1 MDLFLFYL
9 AVSVIVTSGLIIYFR
24 EHLRKQIGWYLLGML
39 TFMVVTNFS
48 EYWWMMFF
56 SLVVFLQVPPFSVEE
71 KLLTKA
77 ANSDNRFKRWQRRK
91 GKFVQFLV
99 YILCMILLSAFG
111 TWLSGDGNI
120 HFILI
125 G

>member
-1 MDLFLFYL
+1 MLFLFYL
-9 AVSVIVTSGLIIYFR
+9 TVSLIVTSGLIIYFR
-24 EHLRKQIGWYLLGML
+24 EHLRKQIGWYLLGMI

-48 EYWWMMFF
+48 EYWWMMFV
-56 SLVVFLQVPPFSVEE
+56 SLVVFLQVPPFNVEE

-77 ANSDNRFKRWQRRK
+77 ANSDNRFKRWQRKK

-99 YILCMILLSAFG
+99 YILGLILASAFV
-111 TWLSGDGNI
+111 TWLAGDGNI
-120 HFILI
+120 HFILV

>member
-9 AVSVIVTSGLIIYFR
+9 AVSVIVTSSLIIYFR

-39 TFMVVTNFS
+39 AFMVITNWN

-56 SLVVFLQVPPFSVEE
+56 SLVVFFQVPPFSVEE

-77 ANSDNRFKRWQRRK
+77 ANSDNRFKRWQRKK
-91 GKFVQFLV
+91 GKFVQFIV
-99 YILCMILLSAFG
+99 YILCMILLSAFV
-111 TWLSGDGNI
+111 TWISGDGNI

>member
-9 AVSVIVTSGLIIYFR
+9 AVSVIVTSSLIIYFR

-39 TFMVVTNFS
+39 AFMVITNWN

-56 SLVVFLQVPPFSVEE
+56 SLVVFFQVPPFSVEE

-77 ANSDNRFKRWQRRK
+77 ANSDNRFKRWQRKK
-91 GKFVQFLV
+91 GKIVQFIV
-99 YILCMILLSAFG
+99 YILCMILLSAFV
-111 TWLSGDGNI
+111 TWISGDGNI

>member
-1 MDLFLFYL
+1 
-9 AVSVIVTSGLIIYFR
+9 
-24 EHLRKQIGWYLLGML
+24 
-39 TFMVVTNFS
+39 
-48 EYWWMMFF
+48 MMFF

-99 YILCMILLSAFG
+99 YILCMILLSAFV

>member
-9 AVSVIVTSGLIIYFR
+9 TVSALTTLGVMIYFR
-24 EHLRKQIGWYLLGML
+24 EHLRKQIGWYLLGMIA
-39 TFMVVTNFS
+39 FMVVTNFS
-48 EYWWMMFF
+48 EYWWMMFV

-71 KLLTKA
+71 KLLTRA
-77 ANSDNRFKRWQRRK
+77 ANSDNKFKRWQRKK

-99 YILCMILLSAFG
+99 YVLGLVLLSAFA
-111 TWLSGDGNI
+111 TWISGDGNI
-120 HFILI
+120 HFILV

>member
-9 AVSVIVTSGLIIYFR
+9 TVSALTALGVMIYFR
-24 EHLRKQIGWYLLGML
+24 EHLRKQIGWYLLGMIA
-39 TFMVVTNFS
+39 FMVVTNFS
-48 EYWWMMFF
+48 EYWWMMFV

-77 ANSDNRFKRWQRRK
+77 ANSDNKFKRWQRKK

-99 YILCMILLSAFG
+99 YVLGLVLLSVFA
-111 TWLSGDGNI
+111 TWISGDGNI
-120 HFILI
+120 HFILV